1 MAAPLLM
8 AGLLYFMGTTQQLT
22 LYGGSFV
29 LFHVIFE
36 LMRVFCEAE
45 GARCVARARY
55 RGAARFALVGGI
67 NTFAALSLQTALQ
80 AAFQL
85 YVPLLGT
92 QFKLL
97 AAQLVGLS
105 LVLSLDAAAASLR
118 RCCRRRPAEEAE
130 PSGAL
135 SGAVTPPHYQEW
147 EDAPAPAGAG

>member
-1 MAAPLLM
+1 M

-80 AAFQL
+80 A
-85 YVPLLGT
+85 
-92 QFKLL
+92 
-97 AAQLVGLS
+97 
-105 LVLSLDAAAASLR
+105 
-118 RCCRRRPAEEAE
+118 
-130 PSGAL
+130 
-135 SGAVTPPHYQEW
+135 
-147 EDAPAPAGAG
+147 